1 MKHLAIFAAAFTLIS
16 ASAFAQSIYA
26 NDRYDYSISYP
37 SALLKQQPES
47 ASGDG
52 VVFSALKGKAEFRVY
67 ASAMVEDINDT
78 PALIVKSAE
87 EDCPGHHATYRV
99 VKPKLVAISCTAGAN
114 ILYSKTLMNA
124 GVATTFEGTYP
135 AAERAVWDPAAAA
148 MAKTLTAGRFL
159 N

>member
-1 MKHLAIFAAAFTLIS
+1 MKHLAVLSAALVLMS

-26 NDRYDYSISYP
+26 NARYDYSISYP
-37 SALLKQQPES
+37 SSLLKQQPES

-52 VVFSALKGKAEFRVY
+52 VVFSAIKGKAEFRVY
-67 ASAMVEDINDT
+67 ANAMVEDINDT
-78 PALIVKSAE
+78 PALIAKSAE

-114 ILYSKTLMNA
+114 ILYSKTLMN
-124 GVATTFEGTYP
+124 GDVATTFEGTYP
-135 AAERAVWDPAAAA
+135 AAERAIWDPAAAA
-148 MAKTLTAGRFL
+148 MARSLTAGHFL